1 MTPHEAA
8 QSLWWFVVIVMLG
21 VAIVLLID
29 YSKEKEEAKSEDY
42 VFDPSRHSSKFYPPR
57 SLKIAD
63 ALTKEKK
70 DE

>member
-8 QSLWWFVVIVMLG
+8 QSLWWFVAIVM
-21 VAIVLLID
+21 VAIAVVLFID
-29 YSKEKEEAKSEDY
+29 YRKEKEEVESEDY

-63 ALTKEKK
+63 ALTKEKR
-70 DE
+70 DD

>member
-8 QSLWWFVVIVMLG
+8 QSLWWFVVIVVLG

-29 YSKEKEEAKSEDY
+29 Y
-42 VFDPSRHSSKFYPPR
+42 R
-57 SLKIAD
+57 
-63 ALTKEKK
+63 KEKK